1 MGTTNSFNLNR
12 HKSAIIRGFRGKLLM
27 KKPQPMSRYSSNDR
41 LSKPHNIR
49 RSNRTS
55 AQM

>member
-1 MGTTNSFNLNR
+1 MGTTNSFILNR
-12 HKSAIIRGFRGKLLM
+12 HKNAIIRGSRGKLLM

-41 LSKPHNIR
+41 LSKLHSMR